1 MAANIRIRLA
11 TDADAAV
18 LARFRYDFRAELATP
33 TEDRDAF
40 IRRSADWMT
49 DALRAGMWLCWI
61 AEDGTGLL
69 GSLWLY
75 RIPKIPN
82 PNGNPEEHAYLSSFG
97 VRATARNQGIGS
109 MLLAEALAFCE
120 AHGVDSI
127 VLWPT
132 ERSRPLY
139 LRHGFRV
146 ATGLLDKPIAGH
158 LT

>member
-1 MAANIRIRLA
+1 M
-11 TDADAAV
+11 
-18 LARFRYDFRAELATP
+18 
-33 TEDRDAF
+33 
-40 IRRSADWMT
+40 S
-49 DALRAGMWLCWI
+49 DALRRGMWLCWI
-61 AEDGTGLL
+61 AESDTELL
-69 GSLWLY
+69 ASLWLY

-97 VRATARNQGIGS
+97 VRATARNQGLGS
-109 MLLAEALAFCE
+109 MMLAEALAFCE
-120 AHGVDSI
+120 AQRIDSI